1 MQKTKCQ
8 KLITRCCFVIL
19 SVFKERERKKGSRKG
34 GANMLDRDDL
44 TKGKVDFVISNAAAA
59 AFTSKIVWIYFDPL
73 QSS

>member
-44 TKGKVDFVISNAAAA
+44 TKGKVDVVIAAL
-59 AFTSKIVWIYFDPL
+59 TSKNVWIYFDPVQL
-73 QSS
+73 SQCEY